1 MFKVKSSLRVPQSPE
16 LWWMSRMNHP
26 KFDRFSLE
34 LWCIRQL
41 KIQKKTTKLYIN
53 FTLIQFAQ
61 QKKLVLRNKSHE
73 NQWKLQN
80 SYILVIFPW
89 FYYSG
94 KSKSGSEPIE
104 IYMNSICGRE
114 FDEFTRLVLYRGIC
128 KSEYQIKEHVFRD
141 NGDNV
146 DIRSNEIARIKS
158 PTNMMNTNG
167 CWGSDKKK
175 VYMWK
180 FFTWWVQFEFIYAFI
195 KRRVWNFTT

>member
-89 FYYSG
+89 FFRDFTTLENRNRGASRLKFIWTLYVAG
-94 KSKSGSEPIE
+94 NL
-104 IYMNSICGRE
+104 MNSLDLSSIVE
-114 FDEFTRLVLYRGIC
+114 LVNQNTKL
-128 KSEYQIKEHVFRD
+128 K
-141 NGDNV
+141 
-146 DIRSNEIARIKS
+146 
-158 PTNMMNTNG
+158 NMY
-167 CWGSDKKK
+167 S
-175 VYMWK
+175 V
-180 FFTWWVQFEFIYAFI
+180 
-195 KRRVWNFTT
+195 TTVTMLILEAMK